1 MVDLILEWLNLAF
14 RWFHVVAGIAW
25 IGASFYFI
33 WLDLSLREPP
43 QWKINKGVKGDL
55 WAIHG
60 GGIYEVAKY
69 HVRPEVM
76 PQTLHWFKWEA
87 YSTWLSGSC
96 LLILMYYVQ
105 AQSYLVGYQ
114 TWIQSP
120 AMAIV
125 ASILFIVIAQTIYE
139 ILLRTPLVKKGLLFA
154 ALLLVVITFAS
165 WLAHHLFSTRAAFL
179 HIGAMMATWM
189 AGNVFWGIMPAQ
201 RKFVAAVSEHTE
213 PDLTAM
219 GFAKLRSTHNNYLT
233 LPVIFCMISN
243 HYAFLYGH
251 SYSWLSLVAIGSL
264 LAWGRH
270 FFNLKHLGIIKP
282 SILVS
287 SFLGLVLVAI
297 IMAYTDNIHSSATE
311 TKIETEGKKILS
323 AATPEITDQQLIQQT
338 QQILSVHCAGCHSQQ
353 PTQLGLNAPPAG
365 LIINTL
371 EQLQA
376 IKIRAL
382 PALSSGYMPLG
393 NLNQMSDQE
402 RKTLI
407 TWLESQ

>member
-43 QWKINKGVKGDL
+43 QWKIDKGVKGDL

-120 AMAIV
+120 GMAIV
-125 ASILFIVIAQTIYE
+125 ASILFIAIAQTIYE

-154 ALLLVVITFAS
+154 ALLFAVITFAS

-189 AGNVFWGIMPAQ
+189 AGNVLWGIMPAQ
-201 RKFVAAVSEHTE
+201 RKFIAAVSEHKQ

-243 HYAFLYGH
+243 HYPFLYGH
-251 SYSWLSLVAIGSL
+251 PYSWIALVAIGSL

-282 SILVS
+282 EILIS
-287 SFLGLVLVAI
+287 SFIGLVIVAI
-297 IMAYTDNIHSSATE
+297 AMAYSDGSQPATPSD
-311 TKIETEGKKILS
+311 KIETTETNTAAVIAEKK
-323 AATPEITDQQLIQQT
+323 IQQT
-338 QQILSVHCAGCHSQQ
+338 QQIQQILDVHCSGCHSQK
-353 PTQLGLNAPPAG
+353 PTQVGFAAPPAG

-376 IKIRAL
+376 VKIRAL
-382 PALSSGYMPLG
+382 PALSSG
-393 NLNQMSDQE
+393 S
-402 RKTLI
+402 TLR
-407 TWLESQ
+407 